1 MPHKHEWVQKILELV
16 TIGSDLSSSQQELV
30 QALVTEFADC
40 FALSVIKIKAVPG
53 AVHRLDIKTGSIFP
67 TRIGNHTFSP
77 PAQEYLNKTLDNLK
91 AAGIIKPIAAE
102 EVKCC
107 SPVVLAQKVHSLEG
121 LSITEL
127 QHRVNDEC
135 IQIGLPPAHDLP
147 PQEEGA
153 MERSMPMHD
162 PKWRFCIGYTLL
174 NQLTKV

>member
-153 MERSMPMHD
+153 MEISMPMHD

-174 NQLTKV
+174 NQLMKV

>member
-53 AVHRLDIKTGSIFP
+53 VVHRLDIKTGSIFP

-127 QHRVNDEC
+127 QHRVNNEC
-135 IQIGLPPAHDLP
+135 IWIGLPPAHDLP
-147 PQEEGA
+147 PWEEGA
-153 MERSMPMHD
+153 VERSMSMHD